1 MNVLIE
7 LSRRSGQYAECLVL
21 KGVQQV
27 GQDPVAGGSVGDVW
41 KGQIQGQVVAIK
53 VMKVYQQSDVAQLM
67 KVCSVDHLRIL
78 DADLGMQEFSHEI
91 AVWRQLLHPNILPL
105 YGVYHLGGNKSRVC
119 LVSPWMENGNIV
131 QYLKQAPD
139 TYRYPL
145 VRQSSIKSL
154 DECLT

>member
-1 MNVLIE
+1 MLIE
-7 LSRRSGQYAECLVL
+7 LSRRSGQYPECHVL
-21 KGVQQV
+21 KDVQMTGEHAV
-27 GQDPVAGGSVGDVW
+27 TRGSVGDIW

-53 VMKVYQQSDVAQLM
+53 VLKVYQQSDVAQLM
-67 KVCSVDHLRIL
+67 KVHSVNHVGIL
-78 DADLGMQEFSHEI
+78 DADLGKQEFSHEI
-91 AVWRQLLHPNILPL
+91 AVWQQLSHPNILPL

-145 VRQSSIKSL
+145 VRQSSIKLL